1 MKRISRKLID
11 DCGNVLIEYTL
22 TAVAMFVP
30 ISYIAVAAANVAAGY
45 IEVQDAA
52 RTAARVMATSSSD
65 YLGKIE
71 VREIA
76 NNLTAHSS
84 QVSVQIT
91 CSHNPC
97 LVDEEI
103 VTVTIEKVIPLGLPG
118 LTGFRSVIVRG
129 VQAEV
134 VQEI

>member
-1 MKRISRKLID
+1 MKRISSKLFD

-22 TAVAMFVP
+22 TAVAMFIP
-30 ISYIAVAAANVAAGY
+30 ISYMAIAAADVAAGY

-71 VREIA
+71 AREIA
-76 NNLTAHSS
+76 NQLTSNSA

-103 VTVTIEKVIPLGLPG
+103 VTVAIEKIIPLSLPG
-118 LTGFRSVIVRG
+118 FTGFGSVTVRG
-129 VQAEV
+129 VQAEI
-134 VQEI
+134 VQEV